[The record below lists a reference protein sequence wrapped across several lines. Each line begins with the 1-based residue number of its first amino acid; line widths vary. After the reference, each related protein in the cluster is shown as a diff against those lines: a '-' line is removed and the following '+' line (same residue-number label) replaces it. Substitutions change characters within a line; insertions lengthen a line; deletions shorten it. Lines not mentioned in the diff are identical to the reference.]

1 MSQCP
6 VKWQYERS
14 RTKTCRPDES
24 TVAQDLSYKTAANQA
39 TADQGLAAVRVTTL
53 KASALRVFRLLL
65 RPEPGVVD
73 GDRALRRLL
82 KIALR
87 KLGLR
92 CIASEQV
99 RGAS

>member
-1 MSQCP
+1 M
-6 VKWQYERS
+6 
-14 RTKTCRPDES
+14 
-24 TVAQDLSYKTAANQA
+24 TAR
-39 TADQGLAAVRVTTL
+39 RVTTL
-53 KASALRVFRLLL
+53 KASALRVFRLLV

-92 CIASEQV
+92 CIAIEQV